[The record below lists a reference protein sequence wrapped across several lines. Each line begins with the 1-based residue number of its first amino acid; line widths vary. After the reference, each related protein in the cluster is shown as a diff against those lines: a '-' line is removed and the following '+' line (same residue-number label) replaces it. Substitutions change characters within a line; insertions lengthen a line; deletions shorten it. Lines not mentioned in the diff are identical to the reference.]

1 MKKSIVFYFIIL
13 IALVPFSTVF
23 AADDDKSD
31 LTWET
36 FHINLGY
43 YIANLDSSFRL
54 GGSGL
59 GVELDVEE
67 FLGMDTNDTSFR
79 IDAGYRFG
87 QTRRHKMNFSW
98 FGFHRD
104 ATTSIIQGITLP
116 DGTPLPIGT
125 TVNSIFEFDII
136 KLTYNYSLI
145 FDDRINLYLG
155 GGLYIMPLTV
165 GLGPAGAERTEED
178 ITAPLPVGSLGVD
191 LALTPKWF
199 LRQRIDLFYLDIGN
213 YRGGIMDSSIAL
225 EYYAWKH
232 VALGLAL
239 DGLRVFVEAEDETD
253 FPGIE
258 DFVGSVDFT
267 YWGTQLYVK
276 FYF

>member
-1 MKKSIVFYFIIL
+1 MKKSIVFYFIML

-31 LTWET
+31 LPWET
-36 FHINLGY
+36 FHLNLGY
-43 YIANLDSSFRL
+43 YIANLDSSFRF

-59 GVELDVEE
+59 GVELDVED
-67 FLGMDTNDTSFR
+67 FLGLDTNDTSFR

-87 QTRRHKMNFSW
+87 STRRHKVNFSW

-104 ATTSIIQGITLP
+104 ATTSLLQGITLP
-116 DGTPLPIGT
+116 NGTPLPIGT

-155 GGLYIMPLTV
+155 GGLYIMPIKF

-178 ITAPLPVGSLGVD
+178 ITAPLPVVSLGFEVT
-191 LALTPKWF
+191 LAPKWF
-199 LRQRIDLFYLDIGN
+199 LRQRIDMFYLDIGDFK
-213 YRGGIMDSSIAL
+213 GGIMDSGFSV

-232 VALGLAL
+232 VALGVGL
-239 DGLRVFVEAEDETD
+239 DGLRVFVEAESETD

-258 DFVGSVDFT
+258 NFVGDVSFT
-267 YWGTQLYVK
+267 YWGTQLYLK